1 MDVLVVDDDSTTRIA
16 IAEIL
21 KTAGY
26 GVTVAS
32 SGEEALYKLRSSS
45 LQIVICDRDMP
56 DTNGLDVCRVIR
68 RNVQRRYIYI
78 VLLTSYNRP
87 EDIVAGLQA
96 GADDY
101 VVKPFNPHEL
111 IWRVNTGRR
120 IISSESCG
128 VTIFALAKLAE
139 SRDLETG
146 LHLERVRSYSQL
158 LARELKGVP
167 ECEQEINQDFIRSIY
182 ETSPLHDIG
191 KVAIPDS
198 VLLKPGKLTEAE
210 FEVMKTHT
218 IHGGQTLAAAMAEF
232 PNAEYLKMAHD
243 IALHHHEWYDGQ
255 GYPHGL
261 AGSEIPL
268 CARIVALADVY
279 DAMTSKRVYKDAAS
293 HDEATH
299 LIEQRSGSQFDPV
312 VVRAFTRLKDQFCEV
327 NNRLADNGSTPVYS
341 EVDSEGVL
349 STGCFPQNTPSLQ
362 STPLTN

>member
-1 MDVLVVDDDSTTRIA
+1 MGPMDVLVVDDDSTSRIA
-16 IAEIL
+16 ISHAL
-21 KTAGY
+21 KSSGY
-26 GVTVAS
+26 RVVVAS
-32 SGEEALYKLRSSS
+32 SGEEALNKLYSTSTQ
-45 LQIVICDRDMP
+45 LVICDREMP
-56 DTNGLDVCRVIR
+56 GWSGLDVCRAIR
-68 RNVQRRYIYI
+68 HDLRRRYIYI
-78 VLLTSYNRP
+78 LLLTSHNRP

-111 IWRVNTGRR
+111 ILRVNTGRR

-158 LARELKGVP
+158 LAQELTQFRDLEG
-167 ECEQEINQDFIRSIY
+167 EIDQDFIRSIY

-191 KVAIPDS
+191 KVAIPDAI
-198 VLLKPGKLTEAE
+198 LLKPGKLTESE

-218 IHGGQTLAAAMAEF
+218 THGARTLAAAMVEF

-243 IALHHHEWYDGQ
+243 IALHHHEWFNGN

-261 AGSEIPL
+261 EGTEIPL

-279 DAMTSKRVYKDAAS
+279 DAITSKRVYKDSMS
-293 HDEATH
+293 HREAVE
-299 LIEQRSGSQFDPV
+299 LIEQGSGSHFDPV
-312 VVRAFTRLKDQFCEV
+312 VVAAFKGLKMQFLEIS
-327 NNRLADNGSTPVYS
+327 NRLSDVEIRPGVCGGSSAGTLPVP
-341 EVDSEGVL
+341 L
-349 STGCFPQNTPSLQ
+349 ISTQTL
-362 STPLTN
+362 PL